1 MRQSI
6 NLVNSSTKTLREL
19 WLDITDQH
27 SFELRVQHAFL
38 MPGHFTRAG
47 SSALQCLWNVV
58 RRSN

>member
-6 NLVNSSTKTLREL
+6 NLVISSTKTLREL

-27 SFELRVQHAFL
+27 GFELRVQHAFL
-38 MPGHFTRAG
+38 MPGHSTRAV
-47 SSALQCLWNVV
+47 SSALQCLWNVF